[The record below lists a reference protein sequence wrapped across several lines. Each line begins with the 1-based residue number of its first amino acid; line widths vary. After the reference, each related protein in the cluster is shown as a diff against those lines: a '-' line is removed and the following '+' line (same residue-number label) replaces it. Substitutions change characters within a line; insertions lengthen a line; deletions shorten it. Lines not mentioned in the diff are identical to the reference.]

1 MLPDF
6 ASMTG
11 RRLRGS
17 RHPEVAAGVVCH
29 LRADAAFHDS
39 DGFRALWLAGTGTLR
54 ERGLP
59 RGPARGVAHVGIEL
73 LLDGVLVDDAVV
85 GALYEGALHAGADP
99 DLRSALDWSHE
110 DGDAR
115 WGRLQTHLV
124 SEGVPRA
131 YRDAAIVAERVARAL
146 ASRPRLALDR
156 GHHGEVRR
164 WLSEVQPTVARAA
177 PQLLEQVRD
186 GMLAAR
192 N

>member
-1 MLPDF
+1 
-6 ASMTG
+6 MTG

-39 DGFRALWLAGTGTLR
+39 EGFRALWLAGTGTLR

-73 LLDGVLVDDAVV
+73 LLDGVLVDDAAV

-164 WLSEVQPTVARAA
+164 WLSEVQPTVARVA
-177 PQLLEQVRD
+177 PQLLEQVGD

-192 N
+192 R